1 MTATVAPSEPAAGVK
16 RSPFVGLEPY
26 SEDDAEF
33 FFGREREK
41 RIITSNLRAARL
53 TLFYGSSGV
62 GKSSVLRAGV
72 VHDLHARVGET
83 GQSSAHSG
91 RAPFSITYF
100 NSWRDARPL
109 GRLMEQIRTSAVE
122 ALGGEPLDPWDGISP
137 ATETLHAWTGRV
149 RKLLVVLD
157 QFEEYFLYHPD
168 ETGPGTFR
176 DEFPRIVNDRSLHV
190 NFMLSIR
197 EDAWAKLDRFKGAI
211 PDLFSNYLRLGH
223 LDHDAA
229 RRAIEGPIEEY
240 NRRYGGDGGE
250 VGIEPALVDSVLA
263 GITSRTLL
271 GDARA
276 SGGAEGDAAAA
287 DGAPR
292 EHGVETPYLQL
303 VIDRLWEATRA
314 KGERLLTDATLTEL
328 GGPAEIVRGHLERAM
343 EGLTPDDQDIAA
355 DSFRFLVTSSKTKV
369 AQRVSDLADWTGH
382 DEGDVSRVLE
392 RLSSGYRYRILRPL
406 PPPPGEDSERFELF
420 HDVLA
425 DPVLAWRRR
434 FRKDRDA
441 EVLAKRIEQEDQ
453 KRLEAERGR
462 HRRQVRRIK
471 IAGAVVVAI
480 LAVGLGTALVF
491 IYQQKAAR
499 SRTLASAA
507 IGQVD
512 RDPELA
518 LLLAREAWGEK
529 HTARAEEALR
539 RALGASLVRRR
550 IPTGG
555 AVLGALPD
563 RSGRSVLTRASD
575 HLARWSIAD
584 GRQLGRPVRLGGELV
599 SDASADGGT
608 AIAANARATVIWPTA
623 SKSGPLRVSGGAH
636 AVSAG
641 ADGRYA
647 AAVDA
652 KRVRIWDTRRL
663 QQPPV
668 VVMQRG
674 NAPLDYVWLDPR
686 GRTRFVGVSCG
697 SGTAEVVNWRSGAR
711 VQPAAARGQRARRR
725 SDRITNGCNAALS
738 PDGRLVATAVLSPIA
753 RIWDARTGGLRGEV
767 RGDRKGIEAF
777 SWRPDSAKLA
787 LAGGKEARIVDA
799 GQSPRLTRVL
809 ASARDW
815 VFSTR
820 WSADGGRL
828 VTASNDGTATVFD
841 MQTGNK
847 LFDLRGHGNSV
858 NSAEFVG
865 STYKVVTGSSDGTV
879 RLWDTGTGREL
890 SRLGDWALEA
900 AYSPK
905 DRRVAIAATGGP
917 GSFAPVAMIWDPAT
931 GKHVGLYTFG
941 VAQAQTVGFDNT
953 GARLLVGGDDGF
965 RRGVVEI
972 VDPATGDATPAPG
985 TFPRPAQ
992 TARFSPD
999 GSRIAVAMDYGL
1011 TVVELSKG
1019 AAGQQ

>member
-1 MTATVAPSEPAAGVK
+1 
-16 RSPFVGLEPY
+16 
-26 SEDDAEF
+26 
-33 FFGREREK
+33 
-41 RIITSNLRAARL
+41 
-53 TLFYGSSGV
+53 
-62 GKSSVLRAGV
+62 
-72 VHDLHARVGET
+72 
-83 GQSSAHSG
+83 
-91 RAPFSITYF
+91 
-100 NSWRDARPL
+100 
-109 GRLMEQIRTSAVE
+109 
-122 ALGGEPLDPWDGISP
+122 
-137 ATETLHAWTGRV
+137 
-149 RKLLVVLD
+149 
-157 QFEEYFLYHPD
+157 
-168 ETGPGTFR
+168 
-176 DEFPRIVNDRSLHV
+176 
-190 NFMLSIR
+190 
-197 EDAWAKLDRFKGAI
+197 
-211 PDLFSNYLRLGH
+211 
-223 LDHDAA
+223 
-229 RRAIEGPIEEY
+229 
-240 NRRYGGDGGE
+240 

-276 SGGAEGDAAAA
+276 SGGAEGDAAGA
-287 DGAPR
+287 DGAPH

-382 DEGDVSRVLE
+382 DVGDVSRVLE

-406 PPPPGEDSERFELF
+406 PPPPGEDSQRFELF

-453 KRLEAERGR
+453 KRLEEERVR
-462 HRRQVRRIK
+462 HRRQVRRIR

-529 HTARAEEALR
+529 HTGRAEEALR

-550 IPTGG
+550 IRTGG

-563 RSGRSVLTRASD
+563 PSGRAVLTLASD

-599 SDASADGGT
+599 SEDASADGGT
-608 AIAANARATVIWPTA
+608 AIAATTRATVIWPTA
-623 SKSGPLRVSGGAH
+623 STRGPIRARGGAQF
-636 AVSAG
+636 VTAG

-647 AAVDA
+647 AAVDP
-652 KRVRIWDTRRL
+652 KRVRIWDTRRP

-668 VVMQRG
+668 VVAQRG
-674 NAPLDYVWLDPR
+674 KAPVAALWLDPR
-686 GRTRFVGVSCG
+686 GRKRFVGVNCG
-697 SGTAEVVNWRSGAR
+697 MGSAEVVNWGSGGR
-711 VQPAAARGQRARRR
+711 VRLEFGGGEPARRY
-725 SDRITNGCNAALS
+725 SDRVTNGCNAALS

-753 RIWDARTGGLRGEV
+753 RIWDARTGDPRGEV
-767 RGDRKGIEAF
+767 RGDKKGILAF
-777 SWRPDSAKLA
+777 SWRPDSARLA

-799 GQSPRLTRVL
+799 RQSPRVTRVL

-815 VFSTR
+815 VLSTH

-841 MQTGNK
+841 MQTGNA

-858 NSAEFVG
+858 NSAVFVG
-865 STYKVVTGSSDGTV
+865 STYKVVTGSTDGTV
-879 RLWDTGTGREL
+879 RLWDTDTGRAL
-890 SRLGDWALEA
+890 SKLGDWALDA

-905 DRRVAIAATGGP
+905 DGRVAIAATGGRRP
-917 GSFAPVAMIWDPAT
+917 SAPVAMIWDPVT
-931 GKHVGLYTFG
+931 GKHVGLNTFG
-941 VAQAQTVGFDNT
+941 VAQAQTVDFDTT
-953 GARLLVGGDDGF
+953 GARLLVGGNDGSQ
-965 RRGVVEI
+965 RGAVMI
-972 VDPATGDATPAPG
+972 VPAKGDSTPAPG
-985 TFPRPAQ
+985 TFRWPAQ

-999 GSRIAVAMDYGL
+999 GRRIAVAMDYGL

-1019 AAGQQ
+1019 AASQQNAKGLAKTQLGGLAFSRLGDLLVVGDANGALHVYDPSNLEQPKRVVKAHDSWVHSVAFSPDRWRAVTTSDDQTTRVWDIRDWHLIRQLPSGTGSAAAEFSHDGRMIVTAGADRSIRVWDTDTGKLIGIETPHADFVNSVEFSADDKSILSGSDDQSVKITPCPTCMPAGKLLSLATARSTRQLTPEERRTQLGD